1 MSLGF
6 FGAVAPTAFPLLA
19 DLPLDVSSAQSIAE
33 LVAIPILIAMNGF
46 FVAAEFSL
54 VAVRRTRVEELV
66 NRGAAG
72 AKSLMHA
79 IVHMNRSVAAC
90 QLGITLASLALGFV
104 SEPALGAIIR
114 PLFTH
119 LPPEWHGTITRA
131 FSIVLTLGLITYL
144 HVVFGEQM
152 PKIAAL
158 EGAERLALLVARPV
172 NLFARA
178 ASPLIRLMNGSSAWL
193 LQRFGYMGNS
203 ESSEVHTV
211 DELRLLVEDTEEAG
225 LLDPDAADMVLNV
238 FALTNKKVRDC
249 MVPRDKM
256 ATLDVN
262 SPSEKVLEVAR
273 LGAHTRMPVY
283 DGSLDNIVGIVNTKD
298 LFFLFSTSGVV
309 LVEDALY
316 PATFLDPEESVAN
329 AFRLFRKSHR
339 PMAVVRDKS
348 NGVLGLITLEDV
360 LEEIVG
366 DIEDEHDVPVP
377 KLKLPRR
384 HPGIAGR
391 ANPLDRSRQ
400 PSPRSRSGETKKPT
414 DGK

>member
-1 MSLGF
+1 VSAVSSLK
-6 FGAVAPTAFPLLA
+6 LLA
-19 DLPLDVSSAQSIAE
+19 STEPDTGITSSVIA
-33 LVAIPILIAMNGF
+33 LLTIPILISLNGF
-46 FVAAEFSL
+46 FVAAEFAL

-66 NRGAAG
+66 NQGTPG

-79 IVHMNRSVAAC
+79 IEHMNRSVAAC
-90 QLGITLASLALGFV
+90 QLGITVASLALGFV
-104 SEPALGAIIR
+104 SEPAIAMLIR
-114 PLFTH
+114 PLFEH
-119 LPPEWHGTITRA
+119 FPPEWHGPITRA
-131 FSIVLTLGLITYL
+131 CSIIVTLGLITYL

-158 EGAERLALLVARPV
+158 QATERLGLWVARPV
-172 NLFARA
+172 NLFARGT
-178 ASPLIRLMNGSSAWL
+178 SLLIRLMNGSSSWIL
-193 LQRFGYMGNS
+193 RRLGYRGTGNQG
-203 ESSEVHTV
+203 EVHTV

-249 MVPRDKM
+249 MVSRDKM
-256 ATLDVN
+256 AILDVN
-262 SPSEKVLEVAR
+262 SSSEKVLEVAR

-283 DGSLDNIVGIVNTKD
+283 DGSLDNVVGIINTKD

-309 LVEDALY
+309 LLEDALY

-348 NGVLGLITLEDV
+348 NAVLGLITLEDV

-366 DIEDEHDVPVP
+366 DIEDEHDVHVP
-377 KLKLPRR
+377 KLKLKRR
-384 HPGIAGR
+384 RPGNVPKTGSSER
-391 ANPLDRSRQ
+391 N
-400 PSPRSRSGETKKPT
+400 KPIR
-414 DGK
+414 

>member
-1 MSLGF
+1 MPLL
-6 FGAVAPTAFPLLA
+6 AAFPLLA
-19 DLPLDVSSAQSIAE
+19 DSEPGMTQATIA
-33 LVAIPILIAMNGF
+33 LLTVPFLIAMNGF
-46 FVAAEFSL
+46 FVSAEFAL

-66 NRGAAG
+66 NQGKPG

-79 IVHMNRSVAAC
+79 IENMNRSVAAC

-104 SEPALGAIIR
+104 SEPAISVLIR
-114 PLFTH
+114 PLFAH
-119 LPPEWHGTITRA
+119 LPPDWHGPITRA
-131 FSIVLTLGLITYL
+131 CSVVLTLGFITYL

-158 EGAERLALLVARPV
+158 QATERLGLWIARPV
-172 NLFARA
+172 NLFARGT
-178 ASPLIRLMNGSSAWL
+178 SVLIRLMNGSSGWIL
-193 LQRFGYMGNS
+193 RRFGYRDTGMDT
-203 ESSEVHTV
+203 EVHTV

-225 LLDPDAADMVLNV
+225 LLDSDAADMVLNV

-262 SPSEKVLEVAR
+262 SPSDKVLEVAR

-283 DGSLDNIVGIVNTKD
+283 DGSLNNIVGIINTKD

-309 LVEDALY
+309 LLEDALY
-316 PATFLDPEESVAN
+316 PATFLDPDESVAN

-339 PMAVVRDKS
+339 PMAIVRDKT
-348 NGVLGLITLEDV
+348 NAILGLITLEDV

-377 KLKLPRR
+377 KLKLVRR
-384 HPGIAGR
+384 RPGALPKAGSS
-391 ANPLDRSRQ
+391 DRNKQ
-400 PSPRSRSGETKKPT
+400 PPNR
-414 DGK
+414 

>member
-1 MSLGF
+1 MSIGF
-6 FGAVAPTAFPLLA
+6 IQLAAGPSVFPLAVVALEPVIAQPGLA
-19 DLPLDVSSAQSIAE
+19 LL
-33 LVAIPILIAMNGF
+33 AIPLLIATNGF

-66 NRGAAG
+66 NRGMPG
-72 AKSLMHA
+72 ARSLMHA
-79 IVHMNRSVAAC
+79 IANMNRSIAAC

-104 SEPALGAIIR
+104 SEPALSAVIK
-114 PLFTH
+114 PLFAH
-119 LPPEWHGTITRA
+119 FPMDWQGPFTRA
-131 FSIVLTLGLITYL
+131 CSIVLTLGLITYL

-158 EGAERLALLVARPV
+158 EGTERLGLLIARPV
-172 NLFARA
+172 NLFASA
-178 ASPLIRLMNGSSAWL
+178 TSPLLRLMNGSSAWL
-193 LQRFGYMGNS
+193 LRRLGYHGS
-203 ESSEVHTV
+203 QEEGEVHTV

-249 MVPRDKM
+249 MVPREKM

-262 SPSEKVLEVAR
+262 SPSDKVLEVAR

-283 DGSLDNIVGIVNTKD
+283 DTVPDNIVGIVNTKD

-309 LVEDALY
+309 VVEDALY
-316 PATFLDPEESVAN
+316 PATYLDPNESVAN

-339 PMAVVRDKS
+339 PMAIVRDG
-348 NGVLGLITLEDV
+348 NNVVLGLITLEDV

-384 HPGIAGR
+384 RPAIVTR
-391 ANPLDRSRQ
+391 ANPAA
-400 PSPRSRSGETKKPT
+400 PKPIAPKGKPGETRKP
-414 DGK
+414 GEAGG